1 MKKRV
6 ENSLHI
12 YRNLKNCVFTPEVL
26 KVSVISSDIKS
37 LRVEGVKNIRREAK
51 QRGRDYS
58 RVGEIVNYTD
68 KL

>member
-12 YRNLKNCVFTPEVL
+12 YHNFKNCAFTPEVL
-26 KVSVISSDIKS
+26 KVSAMSSDIKS
-37 LRVEGVKNIRREAK
+37 LRVEGVKNIRCEAK
-51 QRGRDYS
+51 LRGRGYS